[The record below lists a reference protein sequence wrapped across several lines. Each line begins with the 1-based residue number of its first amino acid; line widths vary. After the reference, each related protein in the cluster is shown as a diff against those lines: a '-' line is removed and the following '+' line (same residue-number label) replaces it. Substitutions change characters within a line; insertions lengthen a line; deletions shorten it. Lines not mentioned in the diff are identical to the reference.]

1 MSSIVFLKRFAFRQR
16 GWASKN
22 RPRAVARAVRAGDG
36 RPLTGL
42 DFLGAGPHW

>member
-22 RPRAVARAVRAGDG
+22 RPATVARGVRTDDG

-42 DFLGAGPHW
+42 DFLGAGPHR